1 MSKYG
6 IIFNVFANKCQIM
19 ALLTGDTLAKI
30 FIPYYNSIVNVEGV
44 IK

>member
-6 IIFNVFANKCQIM
+6 IIFNVFVNKCQIM
-19 ALLTGDTLAKI
+19 TLLTGDTLAII
-30 FIPYYNSIVNVEGV
+30 FIPYYNLIVNVEGV